1 MENTCT
7 KHFRSHMLK
16 EGPWKMHVFSADSIE
31 VDQGTTSQFYGQLFH
46 QMVAWPCK
54 QTGKQANSREPAEKR
69 KLTYL
74 THVDPCWSM
83 FDRGRSVTTTSS
95 DGTLK
100 IWNAEA
106 PESYRRSSLRH
117 EFLLLSGSNQFNRNQ
132 VKLQVQVHRSDE
144 ANIDNVCIYII
155 CMIYYIHCIDSAL

>member
-7 KHFRSHMLK
+7 KHCRSPMLK
-16 EGPWKMHVFSADSIE
+16 GWIWEMHVFSADSMK

-46 QMVAWPCK
+46 QMAAWPCK
-54 QTGKQANSREPAEKR
+54 QTGKQANSREWAEKR
-69 KLTYL
+69 KLDVL
-74 THVDPCWSM
+74 DPCWSM

-117 EFLLLSGSNQFNRNQ
+117 EFLLGMKWLDINRNRI
-132 VKLQVQVHRSDE
+132 KLQVQVQRSDE
-144 ANIDNVCIYII
+144 VNIHNVCK
-155 CMIYYIHCIDSAL
+155 MM